1 MKPRRSRSRTTA
13 PASLD
18 PKAIDALYGLEPV
31 FEPEQN
37 SAAGA
42 TSAGGTQF
50 TSVQCP
56 YCGEPFD
63 TLLDLSAGSASY
75 IEDCQICCRPI
86 ELGVAVAV
94 NGELESVSVRRT
106 D

>member
-1 MKPRRSRSRTTA
+1 MKPRRPSTTLPAA
-13 PASLD
+13 PALD
-18 PKAIDALYGLEPV
+18 PDAIDALYGLEPV
-31 FEPEQN
+31 YEPQQTAAA
-37 SAAGA
+37 SAD
-42 TSAGGTQF
+42 GGTQF

-63 TLLDLSAGSASY
+63 TSVDLSAGSSSY

-86 ELGVAVAV
+86 EIGIDVAAD
-94 NGELESVSVRRT
+94 GGLTSVSARRS